1 MPPKIYQSTVELA
14 GSPRPLC
21 GAPCQC
27 LAEFYR
33 EEFRKHHS
41 CLEQHREYYS
51 AYAISQ
57 AEEAIGDVMQRI
69 EELCRREDACEVVGQ
84 LLRKFES
91 VTRLSSFEDPR
102 KFN

>member
-1 MPPKIYQSTVELA
+1 MPPKISQSTVDRS
-14 GSPRPLC
+14 GSPRALC
-21 GAPCQC
+21 GAPCHS

-41 CLEQHREYYS
+41 CLEQHREYFS
-51 AYAISQ
+51 AHAISQ
-57 AEEAIGDVMQRI
+57 AEEAIGDVMQRM
-69 EELCRREDACEVVGQ
+69 EELCRREDANEIVGQ

-91 VTRLSSFEDPR
+91 ITGLSSFEDPR